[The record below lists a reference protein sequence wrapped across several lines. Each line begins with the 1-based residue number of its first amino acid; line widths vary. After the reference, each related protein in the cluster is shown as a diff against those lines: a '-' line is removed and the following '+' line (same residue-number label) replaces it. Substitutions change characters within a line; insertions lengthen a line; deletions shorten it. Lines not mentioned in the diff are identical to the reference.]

1 MLKDKIIILD
11 TDFLSSFLKIGK
23 LNLVKD
29 FFNVEYL
36 HIPVSVLREIST
48 TSLITEFLEINYIKT
63 LNVSE
68 KDFGVLKSEEFERL
82 GSGEKECMA
91 LYKQYSNSMLLI
103 SDNKA
108 REVARKNGIVVLNIS
123 GFLLAC
129 KNTMFLETNEI
140 AVIMKDLKQ
149 KDYYEFS
156 AVEKKELLKSIT
168 SINHRT

>member
-1 MLKDKIIILD
+1 MQEDKIIILD

-29 FFNVEYL
+29 FFNVEFL
-36 HIPVSVLREIST
+36 HIPVGVLREISA
-48 TSLITEFLEINYIKT
+48 TSLMNEFLEINYIKT
-63 LNVSE
+63 VQVSQ
-68 KDFGVLKSEEFERL
+68 KHFGILKAEEFDRL

-91 LYKQYSNSMLLI
+91 LCKQYPNSLLFI

-108 REVARKNGIVVLNIS
+108 RKVAMKNGIVVLNIS

-129 KNTMFLETNEI
+129 KKTMFLETNEI
-140 AVIMKDLKQ
+140 ATIMNDLKQ

-156 AVEKKELLKSIT
+156 AVEKKELLKS
-168 SINHRT
+168 